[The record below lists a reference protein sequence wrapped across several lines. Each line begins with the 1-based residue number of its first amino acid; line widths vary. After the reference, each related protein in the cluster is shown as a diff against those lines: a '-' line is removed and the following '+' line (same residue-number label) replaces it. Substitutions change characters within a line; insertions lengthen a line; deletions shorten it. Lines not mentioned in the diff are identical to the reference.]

1 MATTGK
7 IERTVYC
14 KIVDRISEI
23 PAADWDRLN
32 RGDYP
37 FARHA
42 FLDGLERTGCVRAE
56 SGWQP
61 QHMLVY
67 EHADANTPVGAAPL
81 YLKSHSWGEYVF
93 DFAWADAY
101 ERAGLPYYPKLL
113 CAIPFT
119 PATGPRLLVSPSA
132 ERPDDVRRALIH
144 AMVEHAQRL
153 EISSLHWLFTDGPD
167 THALEAED
175 LLKRTGNQFHWSN
188 HDYRD
193 FEGFLAGL
201 TSKRRKQ
208 IRRERRQV
216 ADAGITV
223 RMLEGAELE
232 TEHWDAMYGFYQN
245 TVGARGAIPYL
256 SRTFFNHLARNMAA
270 HTVIATARDP
280 GGALVAGAFY
290 LKSRNTLY
298 GRYWGANTFYE
309 GLHFETCY
317 YQPIDYCIRH
327 GLERFEAGAQG
338 EHKLNRGLV
347 PTPTYS
353 AHWLAHPQFADA
365 VREFL
370 DTETRQLERYS
381 TILGQHSPFR
391 REE

>member
-1 MATTGK
+1 VHC
-7 IERTVYC
+7 RT
-14 KIVDRISEI
+14 IDRIAEVA
-23 PAADWDRLN
+23 AADWDRLN

-42 FLDGLERTGCVRAE
+42 FLDGLEQTGCVRAGT
-56 SGWQP
+56 GWRP

-67 EHADANTPVGAAPL
+67 EDAASKTPVGAAPL

-119 PATGPRLLVSPSA
+119 PATGPRLLVSPA
-132 ERPDDVRRALIH
+132 ARRPDEVRRALIQGIIR
-144 AMVEHAQRL
+144 HAQRL
-153 EISSLHWLFTDGPD
+153 ELSSVHWLFTDGPD
-167 THALEAED
+167 THALEAEG
-175 LLKRTGNQFHWSN
+175 LLKRTGNQFHWTN

-193 FEGFLAGL
+193 FDEFLAGL

-216 ADAGITV
+216 NEAGVTV
-223 RMLEGAELE
+223 RMVEGAELAPR
-232 TEHWDAMYGFYQN
+232 HWDAMYDFYRN
-245 TVGARGAIPYL
+245 TVRERGAMPYL
-256 SRTFFNHLARNMAA
+256 SREFFGHLAEHMAA
-270 HTVIATARDP
+270 QTVIAAAHDP
-280 GGALVAGAFY
+280 GGEMVAGALY
-290 LKSRNTLY
+290 LKGSHTLY
-298 GRYWGANTFYE
+298 GRYWGASVFYE

-317 YQPIDYCIRH
+317 YQPIDYCVRH
-327 GLERFEAGAQG
+327 GLRRFEAGAQG

-353 AHWLAHPQFADA
+353 AHWLAHPQFTDA

-370 DTETRQLERYS
+370 DAETRQVERYAA
-381 TILGQHSPFR
+381 ILGDHSPFR

>member
-1 MATTGK
+1 M
-7 IERTVYC
+7 YC
-14 KIVDRISEI
+14 KTIDRISEI

-32 RGDYP
+32 RDDYP

-42 FLDGLERTGCVRAE
+42 FLDGLERTGCVRPE

-67 EHADANTPVGAAPL
+67 QNADPSTLVGAAPL

-119 PATGPRLLVSPSA
+119 PATGPRLLVSPA
-132 ERPDDVRRALIH
+132 ADRPDDVRRALIR
-144 AMVEHAQRL
+144 AIVEHAQRL
-153 EISSLHWLFTDGPD
+153 EISSAHWLFTDGPD
-167 THALEAED
+167 TRALEAED

-188 HDYRD
+188 CGYRD
-193 FEGFLAGL
+193 FDAFLASL

-216 ADAGITV
+216 ADAGVIV

-232 TEHWDAMYGFYQN
+232 TAHWDAMYGFYQN
-245 TVGARGAIPYL
+245 TVGERGAIPYL
-256 SRTFFNHLARNMAA
+256 SRAFFDHLARNMTA
-270 HTVIATARDP
+270 HTVIAAARDP
-280 GGALVAGAFY
+280 GGALVAGALY
-290 LKSRNTLY
+290 LKGGDTLY
-298 GRYWGANTFYE
+298 GRYWGADTFYE

-327 GLERFEAGAQG
+327 GLGRFEAGAQG

-347 PTPTYS
+347 PTSTYS

-370 DTETRQLERYS
+370 DAETRQVKRYS